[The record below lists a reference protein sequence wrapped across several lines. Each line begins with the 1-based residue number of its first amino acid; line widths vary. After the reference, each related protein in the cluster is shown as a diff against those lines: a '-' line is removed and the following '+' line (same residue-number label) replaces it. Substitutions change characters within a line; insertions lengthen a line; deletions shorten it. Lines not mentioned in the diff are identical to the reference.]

1 MHFICAGVDDNETL
15 KVYRSGGADPEGN
28 QPGDL
33 YVTIRVTCIASFINF
48 FFLMKWKYY
57 WKRKS
62 IGKGGL
68 DIPHNDTL
76 NFNLRFIQKQ

>member
-33 YVTIRVTCIASFINF
+33 YVTIRVTCTASFINF
-48 FFLMKWKYY
+48 FF
-57 WKRKS
+57 
-62 IGKGGL
+62 
-68 DIPHNDTL
+68 
-76 NFNLRFIQKQ
+76 FNEMEILLKKEIHRQRWIRYST